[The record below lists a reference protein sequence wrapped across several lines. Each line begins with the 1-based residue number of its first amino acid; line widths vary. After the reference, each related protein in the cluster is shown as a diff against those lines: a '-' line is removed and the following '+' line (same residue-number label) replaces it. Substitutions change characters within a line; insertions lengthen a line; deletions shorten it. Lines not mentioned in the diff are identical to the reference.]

1 LIARGEFS
9 IVIAGVAVASGLDAD
24 VGALSIAYV
33 LVLAILG
40 PLAAKFA
47 EPIADRLLARRA
59 RREESTLMP

>member
-1 LIARGEFS
+1 
-9 IVIAGVAVASGLDAD
+9 VASGVDAD

-47 EPIADRLLARRA
+47 EPITDAVLARSA
-59 RREESTLMP
+59 RRKI

>member
-1 LIARGEFS
+1 M
-9 IVIAGVAVASGLDAD
+9 IAGLEVASGLDAD

-47 EPIADRLLARRA
+47 EPVTDSALAGRA
-59 RREESTLMP
+59 RREEAA